1 MYVTSCTVLCLNSLY
16 HNHIFN
22 RPSKCMLNKKKSN
35 VYSYYWGQ
43 YWYKLWE
50 NLNIHIV
57 PLLTA
62 VKDDYY
68 LKLFKRIVQV
78 IIESRAWDS
87 ILVEKKRYQI
97 RDVLKGNK

>member
-1 MYVTSCTVLCLNSLY
+1 
-16 HNHIFN
+16 
-22 RPSKCMLNKKKSN
+22 MLNKKKSN
-35 VYSYYWGQ
+35 VYSYSGQ

-68 LKLFKRIVQV
+68 LKLFKRIAQV
-78 IIESRAWDS
+78 VIESRAWDS